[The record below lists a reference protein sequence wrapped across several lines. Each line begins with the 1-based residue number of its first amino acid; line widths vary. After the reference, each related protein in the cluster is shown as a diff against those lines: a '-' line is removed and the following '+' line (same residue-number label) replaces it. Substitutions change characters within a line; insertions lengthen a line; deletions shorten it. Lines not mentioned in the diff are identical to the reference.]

1 MKADRWKQIDEL
13 FDAVLDLPEAAR
25 ENFLSVKCNGDEDL
39 KREVLSLLKATASTG
54 NFLEKSAMGVAAKNL
69 ADEETITF
77 DAYFL
82 GRTIGTYHIEKQI
95 GAGGMGEVYLAYDE
109 KLKRK
114 VALKI
119 LPAEYTS
126 NDERVK
132 RFELEARAISALN
145 HPNIVTI
152 YDVGNAAG
160 INFIA
165 TEFVEGKTLRE
176 LLGTNL
182 KLKDVLAIILQTCD
196 ALSTAHNS
204 RIIHRDIK
212 PENIMVR
219 PDGYVKILD
228 FGLAKLS
235 EIDLNTMKNFKHT
248 AKGVIIG
255 TPAYMSPEQVS
266 DENVDHRTDL
276 WSIGVVLYELL
287 TGVNPFKKENR
298 QTTFQAILLQQP
310 PLASSINSEISSELD
325 QVLVKALEKD
335 ADLSYQTA
343 SDLRADLKRVKRELD
358 SSPSW
363 ITRSAEMEKGKK
375 GKAVRRRNY
384 FVNGLAFLLLPLLAF
399 AIWFMAGKPENS
411 PMREASEWIN
421 AKHSQLTDSP
431 WVEGYPSLSPDGK
444 NIIFASD
451 SNNDRNIYVQ
461 RIGGKNPTNLTPN
474 SKESD
479 TMPTYSPDGKLI
491 AFRSERNP
499 AGIYVMEETGE
510 NVRRISDIG
519 FHPSWSPDGK
529 KVLVSDKAAAIHT
542 VHTVPNSSL
551 WAIDVKTGEKQKLET
566 KGDAIMPACS
576 PNGNRI
582 AFWYVADGKLPNIAT
597 IPADGGEPVVI
608 AENDASDWNP
618 VWSPDGKFLYFASD
632 RGGSMNLWR
641 VPLDEKTGKPLG
653 EPESIPT
660 PSKYL
665 RHITISRDGK
675 TIAYVRYE
683 SQSNVQ
689 AISFD
694 LKTLKVTSEATSI
707 TRGDR
712 ELGNPMLSPDGE
724 LFVARNPT
732 RTQEDLV
739 IFDKKGKNWRNL
751 TNDKF
756 RDRIPRWSPDGKK
769 IAFSSDRSGQYQ
781 IWTINPDGSNLQ
793 QLTFSDKTAAMTP
806 IFSPDGAKLA
816 FTEVSEKSQTSR
828 ILDFTK
834 SWAQQSPQNLPVTP
848 DNQQYSVRDWS
859 KDGKKLLVIYFEPD
873 GDENG
878 TGVFDLEKQ
887 TFEKMTETGSTPFW
901 LGDNRHFIFIDRNTL
916 LLCDTQTKKIT
927 ELYKPSAY
935 EIQQAVPSPDN
946 KTIFFRYLQVDADV
960 WLIDSTQPN

>member
-1 MKADRWKQIDEL
+1 VNAERWRQIDEL

-25 ENFLSVKCNGDEDL
+25 ERFLSEKCDGDEDL
-39 KREVLSLLKATASTG
+39 KSEVLSLLKATSGAD
-54 NFLEKSAMGVAAKNL
+54 NFLEKSAMGIAAKNL
-69 ADEETITF
+69 AVEQDVPFNT
-77 DAYFL
+77 YFV
-82 GRTIGTYHIEKQI
+82 GQKVGTYKIEKPI

-126 NDERVK
+126 SDERVK

-152 YDVGNAAG
+152 YDVGNAGG
-160 INFIA
+160 INYIA
-165 TEFVEGKTLRE
+165 TEYVEGKTLRE
-176 LLGTNL
+176 LTGTNL
-182 KLKDVLAIILQTCD
+182 KLRDVLEIILQACD
-196 ALSTAHNS
+196 ALSVAHNA

-235 EIDLNTMKNFKHT
+235 EIDLNTMKNFSGT
-248 AKGVIIG
+248 AKGIIIG
-255 TPAYMSPEQVS
+255 TPAYMSPEQVA
-266 DENVDHRTDL
+266 DDNVDHRTDL
-276 WSIGVVLYELL
+276 WSLGVVLYELL

-298 QTTFQAILLQQP
+298 QATFQAILSQDP
-310 PLASSINSEISSELD
+310 PLASTLNTRISGELD
-325 QVLVKALEKD
+325 QILVKALEKD

-343 SDLRADLKRVKRELD
+343 SDLRADLKRVKREVE

-363 ITRSAEMEKGKK
+363 NKSGNISTQKHQGVKNQ
-375 GKAVRRRNY
+375 RNY
-384 FVNGLAFLLLPLLAF
+384 LLFGFAFLFLA
-399 AIWFMAGKPENS
+399 AIGFGIWYFVGQPKPAKT
-411 PMREASEWIN
+411 REATEWIN
-421 AKHSQLTDSP
+421 AQNAQLTNSP
-431 WVEGYPSLSPDGK
+431 WIEGYPSLSPDGK

-451 SNNDRNIYVQ
+451 SNNDRNIYLQ
-461 RIGGKNPTNLTPN
+461 RVGGKNLTNLTPG

-479 TMPTYSPDGKLI
+479 TMPAYSPDGKYI

-510 NVRRISDIG
+510 NVRRISDTG
-519 FHPSWSPDGK
+519 FHPSWTSDGK
-529 KVLVSDKAAAIHT
+529 RVVVSDRAAAVHT
-542 VHTVPNSSL
+542 VHTIPNSAL
-551 WAIDVKTGEKQKLET
+551 WAIDFKTGEKQKLET
-566 KGDAIMPACS
+566 KGDAIMPNCS

-582 AFWYVADGKLPNIAT
+582 AFWYVADGKQPNIAT
-597 IPADGGEPVVI
+597 IPAEGGEPVVV

-618 VWSPDGKFLYFASD
+618 VWSPDGKYLYYSSD
-632 RGGSMNLWR
+632 RSGSMNLWR
-641 VPLDEKTGKPLG
+641 VALDEKTGKQLS
-653 EPESIPT
+653 EPESITT
-660 PSKYL
+660 PSKYA
-665 RHITISRDGK
+665 RHITFSRDGRMLG
-675 TIAYVRYE
+675 YVRYE

-694 LKTLKVTSEATSI
+694 AKTLKVTGEAAYI

-712 ELGNPMLSPDGE
+712 ELGNPNLAPDGG

-739 IFDKKGKNWRNL
+739 VFDKKGENWRNL
-751 TNDKF
+751 TEDKF
-756 RDRIPRWSPDGKK
+756 RERLPRWSPDSQK
-769 IAFSSDRSGQYQ
+769 IAFHSDRSGQFQ
-781 IWTINPDGSNLQ
+781 IWTINPDGSNLA
-793 QLTFSDKTAAMTP
+793 QLTFSDKTAALAP
-806 IFSPDGAKLA
+806 VFSPDGSRLA
-816 FTEVSEKSQTSR
+816 FTEVNEKLQYSR
-828 ILDFTK
+828 IFDLTK
-834 SWAQQSPQNLPVTP
+834 PWSEQTPQELPPAPENQS
-848 DNQQYSVRDWS
+848 YSVRDWS
-859 KDGKKLLVIYFEPD
+859 KDGKKLLFIFFEPD
-873 GDENG
+873 GDERG

-901 LGDNRHFIFIDRNTL
+901 LNDNRHFIFIDRNAL

-927 ELYKPSAY
+927 ELYKPASY
-935 EIQQAVPSPDN
+935 EIQQAIPSPDN

-960 WLIDSTQPN
+960 WLLDSTQNQ